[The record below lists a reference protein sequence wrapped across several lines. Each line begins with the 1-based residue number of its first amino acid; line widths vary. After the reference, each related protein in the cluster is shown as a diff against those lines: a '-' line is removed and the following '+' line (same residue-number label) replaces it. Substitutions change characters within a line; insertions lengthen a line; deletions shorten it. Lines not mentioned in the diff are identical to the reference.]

1 MTLTNSF
8 IYLKCFARETL
19 NNLPLF
25 LFFHSFMLL
34 VICSFPFNNLSSLL
48 CSHSSSFFVPFGFL
62 VHPFATLIPSTT
74 IFTRMTSMFSSLR
87 WKLWISLNILC
98 SCFFTFLFTALK
110 SLKSANSLVLPLL
123 SFSFCHSVNPCH
135 LSFCVF

>member
-25 LFFHSFMLL
+25 LFFHSFMLF

-48 CSHSSSFFVPFGFL
+48 CSRSSTLSLVPFGFL
-62 VHPFATLIPSTT
+62 VHPPFAPLAPLIPSTT

-87 WKLWISLNILC
+87 WKLWISLNMQL
-98 SCFFTFLFTALK
+98 FLHLFIHGFKIFKVARSSTSFL
-110 SLKSANSLVLPLL
+110 LILPL
-123 SFSFCHSVNPCH
+123 C
-135 LSFCVF
+135 